1 MKRPAS
7 SATSSSPRQPLEL
20 ATSCCIC
27 PLACLLSKICT
38 TETLPGEC
46 EPMWRG
52 LLIDSHCFSQVLE
65 SSSFPSFCS
74 GRRCSLGQAGN
85 LPRLLQEHSLLKSF
99 KDSSKQVL
107 LYHSLGAGKY
117 PCVLQYHERGRLN
130 AEINTLENFIL

>member
-1 MKRPAS
+1 MRKPAS
-7 SATSSSPRQPLEL
+7 SATSSSPRQPHVL
-20 ATSCCIC
+20 ATSCCVC
-27 PLACLLSKICT
+27 PFACLLSKICT

-46 EPMWRG
+46 ETMWRG

-65 SSSFPSFCS
+65 SSSFPSAQDAGALS
-74 GRRCSLGQAGN
+74 GRPATFLNYCKNVLCFR
-85 LPRLLQEHSLLKSF
+85 F

-130 AEINTLENFIL
+130 AKINTLENFLL

>member
-7 SATSSSPRQPLEL
+7 SATSSSPRQPHEL
-20 ATSCCIC
+20 ATSCCVC
-27 PLACLLSKICT
+27 PLACLFLKICT

-74 GRRCSLGQAGN
+74 GRRCSLGKAGN
-85 LPRLLQEHSLLKSF
+85 LPRLLQERSLLKRL
-99 KDSSKQVL
+99 KDSSKQLQL
-107 LYHSLGAGKY
+107 LY
-117 PCVLQYHERGRLN
+117 QYYN
-130 AEINTLENFIL
+130 YYITLSEQARTQLCTPIP